1 LERHWEFITISD
13 LTIDTEKQVSIWT
26 SIFGPK
32 TSRAIGVEIRPS
44 GLLMDADG
52 WYYEESL
59 DAEGPQRTIR
69 VQQDRPGDW
78 YVRNTNCRIAELNS
92 PSRASEVLSFFAG
105 SFRWLRF
112 EREEPN
118 GRGPGSI
125 RIIGT
130 FLDQNGKESESHLGY
145 IEPEIAEKIAAHD
158 VSHLWGRLRCL
169 RPPAFGRRPTFCLR
183 FDLLVELD
191 EKMFDDEVNVE
202 ARPEDFLPVSS

>member
-1 LERHWEFITISD
+1 M
-13 LTIDTEKQVSIWT
+13 SIWS
-26 SIFGPK
+26 SIFRLRPGAAA
-32 TSRAIGVEIRPS
+32 TVDIRPS

-59 DAEGPQRTIR
+59 DSECEHRTIR

-78 YVRNTNCRIAELNS
+78 YVRNTNCKIAELNS

-112 EREEPN
+112 EREKAN
-118 GRGPGSI
+118 GYGPDAV

-130 FLDQNGKESESHLGY
+130 YLDQNGHECESHLGY
-145 IEPEIAEKIAAHD
+145 VEPEIAGKITEHD
-158 VSHLWGRLRCL
+158 VGNLWGRIRCI
-169 RPPAFGRRPTFCLR
+169 RPPGRGCRPTFCLR
-183 FDLLVELD
+183 YDLLIELD
-191 EKMFDDEVNVE
+191 ENVFDDDIDVE

>member
-1 LERHWEFITISD
+1 L
-13 LTIDTEKQVSIWT
+13 EKQMSIWT
-26 SIFGPK
+26 SIFGSK
-32 TSRAIGVEIRPS
+32 SGGAIGVEIRPS

-59 DAEGPQRTIR
+59 DAECSQRTIR

-112 EREEPN
+112 EPEEPN
-118 GRGPGSI
+118 GPGPEAI
-125 RIIGT
+125 KIIGT
-130 FLDQNGKESESHLGY
+130 FLDQDGHERESHLGY
-145 IEPEIAEKIAAHD
+145 VETVIAEKIADQD
-158 VSHLWGRLRCL
+158 VSRLWGRIRCI
-169 RPPAFGRRPTFCLR
+169 RPPGPGRRPTFCLR

-191 EKMFDDEVNVE
+191 EKMFDDDSTVE